1 MAVGISHCLKGQRPA
16 GDFPRGAQSAWF
28 AGQNG
33 YVLQGIVD
41 GFTPPRVSDLLC
53 MSNLAHASNYRSM
66 TIMTISKVLL
76 DELLS
81 GVERPE
87 DLLGDKGLI
96 KELKVRL
103 MERMLGAELTEHPS
117 G

>member
-1 MAVGISHCLKGQRPA
+1 
-16 GDFPRGAQSAWF
+16 
-28 AGQNG
+28 
-33 YVLQGIVD
+33 
-41 GFTPPRVSDLLC
+41 
-53 MSNLAHASNYRSM
+53 
-66 TIMTISKVLL
+66 MTISKELL

-96 KELKVRL
+96 VNRHAKLTH
-103 MERMLGAELTEHPS
+103 LG